1 MWEGTGV
8 AGSRNRGARSQRR
21 KNTWRLWKVGRGEGE
36 VRTRP
41 FELRVGPRP
50 LTRWLVCAAAER
62 AAEWSGAPAAR
73 GVAGSCTKGKDRWLG
88 VFSTWSRNEQMG
100 QRVPLI

>member
-8 AGSRNRGARSQRR
+8 TGSRNRGARSQRR

-62 AAEWSGAPAAR
+62 AARVERGSCSPGGRVLMHKGKGSLAR
-73 GVAGSCTKGKDRWLG
+73 GVFYL
-88 VFSTWSRNEQMG
+88 EQE
-100 QRVPLI
+100 